1 MRIAL
6 FRMGHFVAAHKLS
19 VDGWSEEKNREVFG
33 KCANPNFHGH
43 NYDVEVKVVGDVDP
57 VTGMVIDFKKL
68 KEIIKEEVEDRFDH
82 KNLNL
87 DCPEFAEL
95 MPTAE
100 NLCYVIHQ
108 LISARLGS
116 GYDITIRVIETARN
130 AVQYP
135 A

>member
-1 MRIAL
+1 
-6 FRMGHFVAAHKLS
+6 MGHFVAAHKLS
-19 VDGWSEEKNREVFG
+19 VDSWSDEKNREVFG

-43 NYDVEVKVVGDVDP
+43 NYDVEVKVIGEVDP
-57 VTGMVIDFKKL
+57 VTGMVIDFKRL
-68 KEIIKEEVEDRFDH
+68 KGLIEEEVEDRFDH

-95 MPTAE
+95 LPTAE

-108 LISARLGS
+108 LISAKLGS
-116 GYDITIRVIETARN
+116 KYDVTIRVIETARN

>member
-19 VDGWSEEKNREVFG
+19 VDSWSDEKNREVFG

-43 NYDVEVKVVGDVDP
+43 NYDVEVKVIGEVDP
-57 VTGMVIDFKKL
+57 VTGMVIDFKRL
-68 KEIIKEEVEDRFDH
+68 KGLIEEEVEDRFDH

-95 MPTAE
+95 LPTAE

-108 LISARLGS
+108 LISAKLGS
-116 GYDITIRVIETARN
+116 KYDVTIRVIETARN